1 MKKFIFELN
10 PKSEVLK
17 YSLSFLVICI
27 WSFIVTAQD
36 LEPRFLSSVP
46 LGTNFSG
53 AIYGYSSGNILLN
66 SLEIEDL
73 NAKLNTVGV
82 FYGRSFKL
90 FNKSAKFDAVV
101 PYAFGKLNA
110 LVNKVDSTVTKS
122 GFMDPTL
129 RVSMILIGDK
139 PLRLNDFGNREIK
152 KFKLGTA
159 FKVKFPFGKYE
170 SAKTI
175 NLGANRWGFQL
186 KVAGAYFVTKKLILE
201 LHVDSWFFTENNSY
215 IEVNSLKQEPLLS
228 TQLHVAYIFN
238 PKIWASVSVGQVA
251 FGETSIN
258 GESSHN
264 NQKNSKYGTTFSYKV
279 GKHSSLKVAVTD
291 GLFTYSRADF
301 TTFLVGYTV
310 LWFDKMK

>member
-1 MKKFIFELN
+1 
-10 PKSEVLK
+10 LK
-17 YSLSFLVICI
+17 YSLSFLVICV
-27 WSFIVTAQD
+27 WSFIVRAQD

-66 SLEIEDL
+66 SLVIEDL

-90 FNKSAKFDAVV
+90 FNKSAKFDAVA

-110 LVNKVDSTVTKS
+110 LVNKVDSTVSKS

-129 RVSMILIGDK
+129 RISMILLGDK
-139 PLRLNDFGNREIK
+139 PLDISKFGEREIK

-170 SAKTI
+170 GEKTI

-186 KVAGAYFVTKKLILE
+186 KVAGSYLVTKKLLLE
-201 LHVDSWFFTENNSY
+201 LHVDSWFFTENSSY
-215 IEVNSLKQEPLLS
+215 IIDNTLQQEPLLS
-228 TQLHVAYIFN
+228 TQLHIAYIFN

-251 FGETSIN
+251 YGETNVN
-258 GESSHN
+258 GVQSHN
-264 NQKNSKYGTTFSYKV
+264 DQKNSKYGVTFSYKA
-279 GKHSSLKVAVTD
+279 GKKSSLKLAVTD
-291 GLFTYSRADF
+291 GLFTYAQADF
-301 TTFLVGYTV
+301 TTFLVGYNI

>member
-1 MKKFIFELN
+1 MN
-10 PKSEVLK
+10 PKNEVLK
-17 YSLSFLVICI
+17 YYLSFLALCV
-27 WSFIVTAQD
+27 WSFVGNAQD

-53 AIYGYSSGNILLN
+53 AIYGYSSGNILIN
-66 SLEIEDL
+66 SLEVEGL
-73 NAKLNTVGV
+73 NAKLNNVAV
-82 FYGRSFKL
+82 FYGRSFKV
-90 FNKSAKFDAVV
+90 FNKPAKFDAVV
-101 PYAFGKLNA
+101 PYAFGNLNA
-110 LVNKVDSTVTKS
+110 LVNKVDSTVSKN

-129 RVSMILIGDK
+129 RFSMILIGDK
-139 PLRLNDFGNREIK
+139 PLKLSDFGKREIK

-170 SAKTI
+170 EEKTI

-186 KVAGAYFVTKKLILE
+186 KVAGSYFVTKKLLLE
-201 LHVDSWFFTENNSY
+201 LHIDSWFFTQNSSY
-215 IEVNSLKQEPLLS
+215 IVDNTLKQEPLLS

-238 PKIWASVSVGQVA
+238 PKFWASASIGQVA

-258 GESSHN
+258 GVQSQN
-264 NQKNSKYGTTFSYKV
+264 NQKNSKYGATVSYKV
-279 GKHSSLKVAVTD
+279 GKKSSLKVAVTD
-291 GLFTYSRADF
+291 GLFTYSQADF

>member
-1 MKKFIFELN
+1 
-10 PKSEVLK
+10 LK
-17 YSLSFLVICI
+17 YTWIFLISLI

-53 AIYGYSSGNILLN
+53 AIYGYSKGNILLN

-110 LVNKVDSTVTKS
+110 LVNKVDSTVSKS

-129 RVSMILIGDK
+129 RISMILLGDK
-139 PLRLNDFGNREIK
+139 PLDISKFGEREIK

-170 SAKTI
+170 DDKSI

-186 KVAGAYFVTKKLILE
+186 KVAGSYFVTKNLLLE
-201 LHVDSWFFTENNSY
+201 LHVDSWFFTENTSY
-215 IEVNSLKQEPLLS
+215 VGDSSLKQEPLLS

-251 FGETSIN
+251 FGETNVN
-258 GESSHN
+258 GVQSRN
-264 NQKNSKYGTTFSYKV
+264 DQKNSKYGVTFSYKV
-279 GKHSSLKVAVTD
+279 GKKSSLKLAVTD
-291 GLFTYSRADF
+291 GLFTYAQADF
-301 TTFLVGYTV
+301 TTFLVGYSV
-310 LWFDKMK
+310 LWFDKMN